1 MAYFWDHESI
11 GKDFTVLS
19 KITLVTNSQ
28 IHYSKMLHDLR
39 FSQKDIDE
47 SRRMYF
53 LFVTISG
60 ILCPALLKIEL
71 IGGDQHPNFHK
82 NLLVTDQSFQVFESL
97 ACMFL
102 M

>member
-1 MAYFWDHESI
+1 M
-11 GKDFTVLS
+11 
-19 KITLVTNSQ
+19 TNNQ
-28 IHYSKMLHDLR
+28 IHFSKMLHVLR
-39 FSQKDIDE
+39 FSPKDIDE
-47 SRRMYF
+47 SRMYF

-82 NLLVTDQSFQVFESL
+82 NLPVTDQSFQVFESL

-102 M
+102 I